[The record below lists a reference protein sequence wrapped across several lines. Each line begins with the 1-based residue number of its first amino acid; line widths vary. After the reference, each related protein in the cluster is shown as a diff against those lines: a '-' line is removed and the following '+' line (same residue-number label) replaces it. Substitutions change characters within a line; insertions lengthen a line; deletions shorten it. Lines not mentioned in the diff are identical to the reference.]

1 MVANIGKLYGIFEIP
16 FLGIDGQYIYFVK
29 RRFWNRC
36 VLIIRIHS
44 VVHFFFNT
52 KKVHRII
59 QFNQK
64 AWLKPY

>member
-29 RRFWNRC
+29 RRFWNKC

-52 KKVHRII
+52 KKS
-59 QFNQK
+59 
-64 AWLKPY
+64 A